1 MTDLTGLKV
10 LFVAGFGPVVRD
22 AGAGK
27 SFYQDVLQLPLEAMP
42 HDPDYLHGETLA
54 GVKHFALWPLPSAA
68 ESCFGTKTWP
78 DDVPAPQAWLEF
90 DVEDVAAATRL
101 LASRGYRLLVENRLE
116 PWGQTVT
123 RLLSPEGILIG
134 ITLTPWLR

>member
-1 MTDLTGLKV
+1 MT
-10 LFVAGFGPVVRD
+10 
-22 AGAGK
+22 
-27 SFYQDVLQLPLEAMP
+27 S
-42 HDPDYLHGETLA
+42 
-54 GVKHFALWPLPSAA
+54 LPSAA

-90 DVEDVAAATRL
+90 DVEDVAAATRV